1 MKLHYLLLTTA
12 TIFYLAVFSATA
24 QETAIFDNITE
35 AMSDLI
41 VDRDAVK
48 KIIFTGEIEG
58 DDYSQDSE

>member
-1 MKLHYLLLTTA
+1 MKKLQTILTITILFCYTLTA
-12 TIFYLAVFSATA
+12 RAA
-24 QETAIFDNITE
+24 ETAIFDNITE